1 MTGRLIRL
9 AAHPSNTPLA
19 METPIIRTNYES
31 PLGTMILFSYKGRLC
46 LCDWCNGQRTELNQR
61 RVTRH
66 LKAPVE
72 DGMSDVLNVA
82 ICQLDEYFKRRR
94 KSFNVPFMLIGTD
107 FQRMVWSSL
116 ANIPYGHTL
125 SYGEQSR
132 RLGMP
137 KSVRAVANADG
148 SNPISIILPCHR
160 VVGSDNSLT
169 GYGGGLEVKQQL
181 LDMEKG
187 VRRIVW

>member
-1 MTGRLIRL
+1 
-9 AAHPSNTPLA
+9 
-19 METPIIRTNYES
+19 MEAPIIRSYYTS
-31 PLGTMILFSYKGRLC
+31 PLGEIALYSYKGRLC
-46 LCDWCNGQRTELNQR
+46 LCDWCQGQRSEQNLR

-66 LKAPVE
+66 LHAPIE
-72 DGMSDVLNVA
+72 DGMTDVLNVA

-94 KSFNVPFMLIGTD
+94 KSFSVPFMLIGTD

-116 ANIPYGHTL
+116 ANIPYGHTV
-125 SYGEQSR
+125 SYGEQAR

-137 KSVRAVANADG
+137 KSVRPVANANG

-169 GYGGGLEVKQQL
+169 GYGGGIEVKQQL
-181 LDMEKG
+181 LDLEKG
-187 VRRIVW
+187 VRRFVW

>member
-1 MTGRLIRL
+1 MT
-9 AAHPSNTPLA
+9 PSNTPFA
-19 METPIIRTNYES
+19 METPIIRTYYES
-31 PLGTMILFSYKGRLC
+31 PLGRMALYSYKGRLC
-46 LCDWCNGQRTELNQR
+46 LCDWCEGQRSELNLR

-82 ICQLDEYFKRRR
+82 TCQLDEYFKRRR
-94 KSFNVPFMLIGTD
+94 KAFSVPFMLIGTD

-116 ANIPYGHTL
+116 ANIPYGRTL
-125 SYGEQSR
+125 SYGEQAR

-137 KSVRAVANADG
+137 KSVRALANADG

-160 VVGSDNSLT
+160 IVGSDHSLT

-181 LDMEKG
+181 LDLEKG
-187 VRRIVW
+187 VRRFVW